1 MYRIGEFSTLSKTT
15 IKTLRYY
22 EKEELLIPSFVDEE
36 THYRFYETMQL
47 LELNKIVSLRQ
58 IGLSIDNI
66 RGILN
71 GADLNKVLLSRKK
84 ELKME
89 MSISEDQLSRINYLL
104 EERKMKYEV
113 IVKELPEY
121 VVYYKK
127 GVIKDYSAIT
137 DFILSSAEECKKT
150 NPNIKCVE
158 PDYSYI
164 SYLDEGYKEEDIT
177 IMYAQAVTE
186 IGEENET
193 IKFKKLGPINAVCV
207 YHKGAYDKLGEAYG
221 FVTKWIEDNN
231 YEIIESP
238 RERYIDGIWNKDN
251 NEDWLT
257 EIQFPIRK
265 KQSK

>member
-22 EKEELLIPSFVDEE
+22 EKEKLLIPSFVDEE
-36 THYRFYETMQL
+36 TSYRFYETMQL
-47 LELNKIVSLRQ
+47 LELSKIVSLIQ

-66 RGILN
+66 RNILN
-71 GADLNKVLLSRKK
+71 GADLKEVLSLRKK
-84 ELKME
+84 ELEIE

-104 EERKMKYEV
+104 EGRQMKYEV

-137 DFILSSAEECKKT
+137 DFILGSAEECKKT
-150 NPNIKCVE
+150 NPNIKCIE
-158 PDYSYI
+158 PDYCYV
-164 SYLDEGYKEEDIT
+164 SYLDEEYKERDIT

-186 IGEENET
+186 MCVENET
-193 IKFKKLGPINAVCV
+193 IKFKKLEPISAVCV
-207 YHKGAYDKLGEAYG
+207 YHKGAYDKLGDAYS
-221 FVTKWIEDNN
+221 FITKWIEDNN
-231 YEIIESP
+231 YEIIETP

-251 NEDWLT
+251 DEDWLT
-257 EIQFPIRK
+257 EIQFPVRK
-265 KQSK
+265 I

>member
-22 EKEELLIPSFVDEE
+22 EKEKLLIPSFVDEE
-36 THYRFYETMQL
+36 TSYRFYETMQL
-47 LELNKIVSLRQ
+47 LELSKIVSLRQ

-66 RGILN
+66 RNILN
-71 GADLNKVLLSRKK
+71 GADLKEVLSLRKK
-84 ELKME
+84 ELEIE

-104 EERKMKYEV
+104 EGRKMKYEV

-137 DFILSSAEECKKT
+137 DFILRSAEECKKT
-150 NPNIKCVE
+150 NPDIKCIE
-158 PDYSYI
+158 PDYCYV
-164 SYLDEGYKEEDIT
+164 SYLDEEYKERDIT

-186 IGEENET
+186 MCVENET
-193 IKFKKLGPINAVCV
+193 IKFKKLEPISAVCV
-207 YHKGAYDKLGEAYG
+207 YHKGAYDKLGDAYS
-221 FVTKWIEDNN
+221 FITKWIEDNN
-231 YEIIESP
+231 YEIIETP

-251 NEDWLT
+251 DEDWLT
-257 EIQFPIRK
+257 EIQFPVRK
-265 KQSK
+265 I